1 MARVGASA
9 IMELI
14 KTTSAGNYI
23 SFASG
28 LPDPELYPIDTL
40 RGIADG
46 VLREE
51 GRAALQYGPAEG
63 HPPLREWVAGHLR
76 ERGLRAATPEHVLIT
91 NGSQQALDLTARLLL
106 DPGDRVL
113 LERPSYLAAI
123 QVFDSF
129 GVTYDAVPVDEAG
142 MDVDEAARRLLAARP
157 KLVFAL
163 PNFQNPTGVTLT
175 VERRRR
181 LAEAVAASGAA
192 LLEDDAY
199 HDLRYEGEAL
209 PPLTALADNP
219 WALYSGTFSK
229 TIAPGI
235 RVGYLYARPEL
246 IERLGQLKQIT
257 DLHTGSLTQR
267 MALRFCR
274 DGHLEPQIRRLC
286 DVYRERRD
294 RMLTALAGFQKLGIR
309 WTHPDGGMFIFVT
322 LPDGLDAETLLPRC
336 LERGIVFVPGRPFH
350 PDGGGHSTLRLNFV
364 SSQSEAIDRGMALL
378 GDVLAE
384 AVR

>member
-1 MARVGASA
+1 MARVSASA
-9 IMELI
+9 IMDLI
-14 KTTSAGNYI
+14 KTTAAGNYI

-28 LPDPELYPIDTL
+28 LPDPELYPIEAL
-40 RGIADG
+40 RAIADR
-46 VLREE
+46 VLVEE

-63 HPPLREWVAGHLR
+63 HPPLREWVAGRLR
-76 ERGLRAATPEHVLIT
+76 ARGLAEATPEHVLIT

-113 LERPSYLAAI
+113 LDRPSYLAAI

-129 GVTYDAVPVDEAG
+129 GVTYDAVPVDEDG
-142 MDVDEAARRLLAARP
+142 MDAEEAARRLRAAPP

-163 PNFQNPTGVTLT
+163 PNFQNPTGVTLSLD
-175 VERRRR
+175 RRRR
-181 LAEAVAASGAA
+181 LAEAVAASDAA

-199 HDLRYEGEAL
+199 HDLRYEGEPL
-209 PPLTALADNP
+209 PPLTALAANP

-235 RVGYLYARPEL
+235 RIGYLYARPEL

-267 MALRFCR
+267 MALRFCLE
-274 DGHLEPQIRRLC
+274 GHLDPQIRLLC

-294 RMLTALAGFQKLGIR
+294 RMLAALDGLATLGLR
-309 WTHPDGGMFIFVT
+309 WTRPAGGMFIFVT
-322 LPDGLDAETLLPRC
+322 LPEGLDAEALLPRC
-336 LERGIVFVPGRPFH
+336 LEQGVVFVPGRPFH
-350 PDGGGHSTLRLNFV
+350 PDGGGQATLRLNFV
-364 SSQSEAIDRGMALL
+364 SSKPEAIHRGMALL
-378 GDVLAE
+378 GGVLAE